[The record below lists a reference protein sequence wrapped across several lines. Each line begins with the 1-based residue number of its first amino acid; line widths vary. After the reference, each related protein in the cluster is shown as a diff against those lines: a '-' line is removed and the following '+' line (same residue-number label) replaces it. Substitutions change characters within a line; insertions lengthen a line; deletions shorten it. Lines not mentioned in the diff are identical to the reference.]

1 MKIVIAGAGDIGF
14 HLAQLLALEQQDIIL
29 IDTNQEVLD
38 YVTTHLDV
46 ITIKGDS
53 SSVPVLDEAG
63 VRNAG
68 LFLAVTTSEKTNL
81 LAAILAKKLG
91 AKQTIARINN
101 REYLADIT
109 KDHFKQLGI
118 DSLICPRQLA
128 AQEIARLIRQASLT
142 DIFDFEKGKI
152 SVIGFMLDESS
163 PLVDL
168 TIREIANNNPEV
180 PFKPIAVL
188 RNYQTIIPRGNF
200 RLQGKDHIYCIT
212 KNDTIDQVIKFVGK
226 DLVNVK
232 NIMIVGGTD
241 VGQATA
247 QLLEEDYNV
256 TLVEKDKECCK
267 YLAESLD
274 NTLIIKADPGN
285 VELLKEEGL
294 ENMDAF
300 IALTPNSETNIITSL
315 MAEDAGVFKTIALV
329 NNTDYTHISQN
340 IGIDT
345 IINKKLIAAN
355 NIFRFVRKGKV
366 EAITSLHGVSA
377 EIIEFVIEKNNRI
390 TKYRLKDLHF
400 PSKAVIAG
408 VIRGEESL
416 IPDGNFIL
424 QLNDKVIVFAL
435 PEAISKVE
443 ELFR

>member
-14 HLAQLLALEQQDIIL
+14 HLAKLLALEQQDIIL

-38 YVTTHLDV
+38 YVATHLDV
-46 ITIKGDS
+46 SIIKGDS
-53 SSVPVLDEAG
+53 SSVSILNEAG
-63 VRNAG
+63 VKNAN
-68 LFLAVTTSEKTNL
+68 LFLAVTTSEKNNL
-81 LAAILAKKLG
+81 ITAILAKKLG
-91 AKQTIARINN
+91 AKQTIARVNS
-101 REYLADIT
+101 REYLSEIT
-109 KDHFKQLGI
+109 KGHFAELGV
-118 DSLICPRQLA
+118 DSLISPRQLA
-128 AQEIARLIRQASLT
+128 AQEIARLIRQVSLT

-163 PLVDL
+163 PLVDQ
-168 TIREIANNNPEV
+168 TIREIDDNNPDV
-180 PFKPIAVL
+180 PFKPIAIL
-188 RNYQTIIPRGNF
+188 RNHQTIIPRGDIK
-200 RLQGKDHIYCIT
+200 LHGKDHIYCIT
-212 KNDTIDQVIKFVGK
+212 KNDTIDDVVKFVGK
-226 DLVNVK
+226 DLVRVK

-241 VGQATA
+241 VGQITA
-247 QLLEEDYNV
+247 QLLEEEYNV
-256 TLVEKDKECCK
+256 TLVDKSKETCK
-267 YLAESLD
+267 QLAENLN

-294 ENMDAF
+294 KNMDAF

-329 NNTDYTHISQN
+329 DNTDYTHISQN

-366 EAITSLHGVSA
+366 EAITSLHGVNA
-377 EIIEFVIEKNNRI
+377 EIIEFVIQKNNRI
-390 TKYRLKDLHF
+390 TKNELKDLHF
-400 PSKAVIAG
+400 PKKALIAG

-416 IPDGNFIL
+416 IPDGNFQL
-424 QLNDKVIVFAL
+424 QLHDKVIVFAL

>member
-14 HLAQLLALEQQDIIL
+14 HLAKLLALEQQDIVL
-29 IDTNQEVLD
+29 IDNNQEVLD
-38 YVTTHLDV
+38 YVVTHLDV

-53 SSVPVLDEAG
+53 SSVTVLEEAG

-109 KDHFKQLGI
+109 KDHFKQLGV

-128 AQEIARLIRQASLT
+128 AQEIARLIRQVSLT

-152 SVIGFMLDESS
+152 SIIGFMLDESS
-163 PLVDL
+163 PLVDK
-168 TIREIANNNPEV
+168 TIREIDQNNPEV
-180 PFKPIAVL
+180 PFKPIAIL
-188 RNYQTIIPRGNF
+188 RNHKTIIPRGDF
-200 RLQGKDHIYCIT
+200 MLQGKDHIYCVT
-212 KNDTIDQVIKFVGK
+212 KNDNIDQVIKFVGK

-232 NIMIVGGTD
+232 NIMIVGGSD
-241 VGQATA
+241 VGQTTA
-247 QLLEEDYNV
+247 QLLEEEYNV
-256 TLVEKDKECCK
+256 TLVERDKETCK
-267 YLAESLD
+267 LLAENLN

-294 ENMDAF
+294 EKMDAF

-329 NNTDYTHISQN
+329 DNTDYTHISQN

-366 EAITSLHGVSA
+366 EAITSLHGVNA
-377 EIIEFVIEKNNRI
+377 EIIEFVIQKNNRI
-390 TKYRLKDLHF
+390 TKYKVKDLHF
-400 PSKAVIAG
+400 PNKAVIAG

-416 IPDGNFIL
+416 IPDGNFQL
-424 QLNDKVIVFAL
+424 QLHDKVIVFSL

>member
-14 HLAQLLALEQQDIIL
+14 HLAKLLALEQQDIIL
-29 IDTNQEVLD
+29 IDINQEVLD
-38 YVTTHLDV
+38 YVATHLDV

-53 SSVPVLDEAG
+53 ASITVLNDSG
-63 VRNAG
+63 VRNAD
-68 LFLAVTTSEKTNL
+68 LFLAVTTSEKNNL
-81 LAAILAKKLG
+81 VTAILAKKLG
-91 AKQTIARINN
+91 AKQTIARVNS
-101 REYLADIT
+101 REYLSEIT
-109 KDHFKQLGI
+109 KEHFAQLGV
-118 DSLICPRQLA
+118 DSLISPRQLA
-128 AQEIARLIRQASLT
+128 AQEIVRLIHQVSLT

-152 SVIGFMLDESS
+152 SVIGFMLDDHS
-163 PLVDL
+163 PLVDQ
-168 TIREIANNNPEV
+168 TIRDIDKSDPEV
-180 PFKPIAVL
+180 PFKPIAIL
-188 RNYQTIIPRGNF
+188 RNHKTIIPKGDTK
-200 RLQGKDHIYCIT
+200 LHGKDHIYCIT
-212 KNDTIDQVIKFVGK
+212 KNDTIDQVVKFVGK
-226 DLVNVK
+226 DLVKVK

-241 VGQATA
+241 IGLTTA
-247 QLLEEDYNV
+247 HLLENEYNV
-256 TLVEKDKECCK
+256 TLVDKDKETCK
-267 YLAESLD
+267 QLAENLD
-274 NTLIIKADPGN
+274 NTLIVKGDPGN

-366 EAITSLHGVSA
+366 EAITSLHGVNA
-377 EIIEFVIEKNNRI
+377 EIIEFIIQKNNRM
-390 TKYRLKDLHF
+390 TKHSLKDLHF

-416 IPDGNFIL
+416 IPDGNFKM
-424 QLNDKVIVFAL
+424 QLYDKVIVFAL

>member
-14 HLAQLLALEQQDIIL
+14 HLAKLLALEQKDIVL
-29 IDTNQEVLD
+29 IDNNQEVLD
-38 YVTTHLDV
+38 YVVTHLDV

-53 SSVPVLDEAG
+53 SSVTVLEEAG

-101 REYLADIT
+101 REYLDDIT
-109 KDHFKQLGI
+109 KEHFKQLGI

-128 AQEIARLIRQASLT
+128 AQEIARLIRQVSLT

-152 SVIGFMLDESS
+152 SIIGFMLDESS
-163 PLVDL
+163 PLVDK
-168 TIREIANNNPEV
+168 TVREIDKNNPEV
-180 PFKPIAVL
+180 PFKPIAIL
-188 RNYQTIIPRGNF
+188 RNHQTIIPKGDF

-232 NIMIVGGTD
+232 NIMIVGGSD
-241 VGQATA
+241 VGLTTA

-256 TLVEKDKECCK
+256 TLVEQDKETCK
-267 YLAESLD
+267 LLAESLD

-294 ENMDAF
+294 KNMDAF

-377 EIIEFVIEKNNRI
+377 EIIEFVIQKNNRI
-390 TKYRLKDLHF
+390 TKYKLKDLHF

-408 VIRGEESL
+408 VIRGEESI
-416 IPDGNFIL
+416 IPDGNFQL
-424 QLNDKVIVFAL
+424 QLHDKVIVFSL